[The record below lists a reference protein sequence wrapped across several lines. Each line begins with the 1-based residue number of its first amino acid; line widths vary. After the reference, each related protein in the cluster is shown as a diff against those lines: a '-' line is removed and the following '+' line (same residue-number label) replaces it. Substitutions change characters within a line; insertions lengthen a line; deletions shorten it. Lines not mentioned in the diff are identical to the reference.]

1 MQTGDK
7 GEATS
12 LFESMK
18 GNHSIPSTKFV
29 TSHGWFNS
37 FKDLAFLKIILKEN
51 GNTASA
57 DIKAV
62 EANLK
67 HFNVYKM

>member
-1 MQTGDK
+1 
-7 GEATS
+7 
-12 LFESMK
+12 MK
-18 GNHSIPSTKFV
+18 AQKEKYSIPSTKFV
-29 TSHGWFNS
+29 ASHVWFNS
-37 FKDLAFLKIILKEN
+37 FKDLAFGKKIILKGN

-57 DIKAV
+57 DTKAV